1 MINSL
6 PPVLPPWRWEPYGPF
21 LILREGSAHRLVLLW
36 RLGFWEVSYPDYS
49 VIRDGV
55 LTERLPAL
63 LASLLPRL
71 QLEVP
76 DANDAP

>member
-6 PPVLPPWRWEPYGPF
+6 PPVPPPWRWEPYGPF
-21 LILREGSAHRLVLLW
+21 FILREGSAHRLVLLW

-55 LTERLPAL
+55 SSERLPAL
-63 LASLLPRL
+63 LAALLPRL
-71 QLEVP
+71 RLEVP

>member
-1 MINSL
+1 VINSL
-6 PPVLPPWRWEPYGPF
+6 PPVPPPWRWEPYGPF
-21 LILREGSAHRLVLLW
+21 FILREGSAHRLVLLW

-55 LTERLPAL
+55 SSERLPAL
-63 LASLLPRL
+63 LAALLPRL
-71 QLEVP
+71 RLEVP

>member
-6 PPVLPPWRWEPYGPF
+6 PPVPPPWRWEPYGPF
-21 LILREGSAHRLVLLW
+21 FILREGSAHRLVLLW

-63 LASLLPRL
+63 LVALLPRL
-71 QLEVP
+71 RLEVP

>member
-1 MINSL
+1 VINSL
-6 PPVLPPWRWEPYGPF
+6 PPVPPPWRWEPYGPF
-21 LILREGSAHRLVLLW
+21 FILREGSAHRLVLLW

-63 LASLLPRL
+63 LVALLPRL
-71 QLEVP
+71 RLEVP